1 LQERKCAFELLDLQI
16 SEMQK
21 PLSLFM
27 SGFGIFIGR
36 ISGDPKLGMKDETAF
51 KSNKRG
57 KKKAKWLIGAS
68 APHALKT
75 SLADRGAGKLNPYFP
90 FALRRSLF
98 RL

>member
-1 LQERKCAFELLDLQI
+1 
-16 SEMQK
+16 
-21 PLSLFM
+21 
-27 SGFGIFIGR
+27 
-36 ISGDPKLGMKDETAF
+36 MKDETAF